1 MPRCPLRPIHEYP
14 LHASTVASYLSGK
27 RLPNGAYSSIYCAGM
42 DLPPSVKDTGWA
54 LESFRVL
61 RIAPDRSADTVAW
74 LEGIS
79 RNVISA
85 GDVESVF
92 LLALGLRIL
101 GGELPDLSEFLI
113 GARERFLPWEGV
125 RFEEE
130 GRLLEFRLWLELER
144 AGPGQ
149 DPEGRNLIRRFLE
162 TRFLPFEPIDLIALS
177 DGLSACRLSGIPI
190 PALDPESW
198 ERYQD
203 PVTGVRLVPQA
214 RMATLVTLR
223 AALRIAELYVV
234 PLRYPKEALEYVDS
248 CRTRNGGYGRRPGAV
263 ADLESTAIALQ
274 VRSLLGSF

>member
-1 MPRCPLRPIHEYP
+1 M
-14 LHASTVASYLSGK
+14 VASYLTGK

-54 LESFRVL
+54 LASFRIL
-61 RIAPDRSADTVAW
+61 RIVPDRVVDTVAW
-74 LEGIS
+74 LEGVS
-79 RNVISA
+79 RDVLSG

-101 GGELPDLSEFLI
+101 GGEPPDLSEFLK

-162 TRFLPFEPIDLIALS
+162 TRFLPSEPDDLLALS

-190 PALDPESW
+190 PSLDPERW

-214 RMATLVTLR
+214 RMATLGTLR
-223 AALRIAELYVV
+223 AALRIAELYAVS
-234 PLRYPKEALEYVDS
+234 LRYPKGALEYVDS

-263 ADLESTAIALQ
+263 ADLESTATALEVQ
-274 VRSLLGSF
+274 SLLGSP